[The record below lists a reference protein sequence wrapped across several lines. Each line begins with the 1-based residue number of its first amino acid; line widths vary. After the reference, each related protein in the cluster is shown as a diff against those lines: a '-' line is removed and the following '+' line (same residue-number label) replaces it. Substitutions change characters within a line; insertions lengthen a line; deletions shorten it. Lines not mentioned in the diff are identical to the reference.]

1 MRAKGSKVKILFLNP
16 NSSAH
21 MTQSVVATARA
32 LLPEAEILGWTNAD
46 GPAAIQGPEDGAA
59 AIPGLMAL
67 LPKAREE
74 GVEAIVI
81 ACFDDTGLEALRAAA
96 HCPVIGIGEAAYHFA
111 LLKGQTYGVVT
122 TLGVSVP
129 VIEGNIR
136 RHGFEA
142 ACLAVSASGIAVL
155 EVEEGRPEVLDH
167 LTNEIKAMRARGAQ
181 TVILG
186 CAGMSTH
193 HGTLTKRSGVVL
205 IDGVRAA
212 TLLAQ
217 VLVVDQHSV

>member
-1 MRAKGSKVKILFLNP
+1 M
-16 NSSAH
+16 
-21 MTQSVVATARA
+21 
-32 LLPEAEILGWTNAD
+32 
-46 GPAAIQGPEDGAA
+46 
-59 AIPGLMAL
+59 
-67 LPKAREE
+67 
-74 GVEAIVI
+74 
-81 ACFDDTGLEALRAAA
+81 
-96 HCPVIGIGEAAYHFA
+96 IGIGEAAYHFA

-167 LTNEIKAMRARGAQ
+167 LTNEIKAMGARGAQ

-217 VLVVDQHSV
+217 ALVVDQHSV